1 MNNKPGGGQN
11 ESNNHHQPK
20 LFGNVEYT
28 PEERLYLQSQLDEKV
43 IFYLFK
49 QSSWMKRKYPK
60 EQDQEVAK
68 SVILKL
74 GEQLNS
80 QTKSSVNLFQILKKR
95 FQRMVFQH
103 SGHHSRFC
111 LKK

>member
-43 IFYLFK
+43 ILF
-49 QSSWMKRKYPK
+49 
-60 EQDQEVAK
+60 
-68 SVILKL
+68 I
-74 GEQLNS
+74 
-80 QTKSSVNLFQILKKR
+80 
-95 FQRMVFQH
+95 
-103 SGHHSRFC
+103 
-111 LKK
+111 